1 VLGDDVRELL
11 DHRLPGDHARQI
23 AAEHYAELWARSLR
37 DRKAGAGAAAP
48 EVGGSA
54 EAGASAGA
62 APLVVDLGCGPGN
75 SVDLFRALVPGVRW
89 VGVDVETSPE
99 VAARTRADAE
109 FRTFDGVQL
118 PVEDAA
124 ADLVFCKQTL
134 EHVRAPEPLL
144 RDVARA
150 LAPGGWL
157 AGSTSQL
164 EPFHSLSLWNYTP
177 YGLTLLLEDAGLEV
191 VELRPCIDG
200 LTLLVQRGLGMPHYF
215 DRWWARESPLNRFVN
230 LFARAA
236 RLDARQANAIKLLLC
251 GQFCFLARRPG

>member
-11 DHRLPGDHARQI
+11 DHRLPGDHARQV
-23 AAEHYAELWARSLR
+23 AAEHYAQLWARRLR
-37 DRKAGAGAAAP
+37 DR
-48 EVGGSA
+48 
-54 EAGASAGA
+54 EAGEP
-62 APLVVDLGCGPGN
+62 PLVVDLGCGPGD
-75 SVDLFRALVPGVRW
+75 SVDLFRSLVPGVRW
-89 VGVDVETSPE
+89 IGVDVESSPE
-99 VAARTRADAE
+99 VAARTRDDVE

-118 PVEDAA
+118 PLEDGA

-200 LTLLVQRGLGMPHYF
+200 LTLLVQRGLGMPRYF
-215 DRWWARESPLNRFVN
+215 DRWWARESPLNRFSN

-236 RLDARQANAIKLLLC
+236 RLDARQANAIKLILC